1 MQHLDPIELE
11 DSAVYSLASDGL
23 LFFGNTRTKA
33 IVFLVSRIA
42 VMLLLP
48 NVRMCGE
55 FKWDQPIGLEIMQRI
70 YLTHHTSP
78 FAVSPTQP
86 TTPAV

>member
-42 VMLLLP
+42 VMLHLP
-48 NVRMCGE
+48 TVRMCG
-55 FKWDQPIGLEIMQRI
+55 
-70 YLTHHTSP
+70 
-78 FAVSPTQP
+78 
-86 TTPAV
+86 